1 MAIPVELADG
11 RRLEFPDGTDT
22 AVIQATV
29 KRMLGAQDA
38 PKQQQQLSMMD
49 RLATGMADP
58 VHGLAQML
66 TKALPDGVVQSGN
79 KLNNW
84 IADKTGLVA
93 KLPDGGVDQ
102 LVRDREKQ
110 YQADRGEDA
119 GKFDVWRLG
128 GNIVSPVNLSL
139 GRLAPGA
146 KTLFGRM
153 GSGAAIGAASGAS
166 TPVTDDGDFAD
177 QKLRQVQFG
186 ALGGAA
192 VPAVAA
198 GVGRVISPRASVNPD
213 VSLLRKEGVS
223 PTVGQTLGGWAN
235 AAEEKL
241 QSLPIMGDAIRYS
254 RDRARQQFNVA
265 AINRAGEPIG
275 AKVSGPGQESV
286 AQMGDKISAA
296 YDAAKAQLGHFA
308 LDRQAAAEL
317 SSLHGMTR
325 NLPEKERA
333 AFDGVW
339 TYLDHAVSPNGS
351 LRAEAFKQFDSKAGM
366 EAARFGSSPDAY
378 QKQAGDA
385 IAELQRII
393 VEAGKRANPKA
404 AEALNNADKA
414 WANLIRV
421 EGASKAAMNSGGVFT
436 PGQLQSAV
444 RQADR
449 SVRDRATA
457 RGEALMQDLS
467 GAAQNV
473 LGNKVPNSGTAD
485 RLMLGA
491 GAVGTGALSPAIPA
505 SLVAGAAAYSPPVQ
519 ALLRAAVASRPKAA
533 QSVAG
538 LLEESTPYL
547 SPLGG
552 LLSFQ
557 SLK

>member
-1 MAIPVELADG
+1 MPVTAQLADG
-11 RRLEFPDGTDT
+11 RTLEFPDGT
-22 AVIQATV
+22 APEVVQATV
-29 KRMLGAQDA
+29 KKMLA
-38 PKQQQQLSMMD
+38 PQKVKQQQQLSMAD
-49 RLATGMADP
+49 RFATGMADP

-84 IADKTGLVA
+84 IAEKTGLVA
-93 KLPDGGVDQ
+93 KLPEGGVDQ
-102 LVRDREKQ
+102 AVREREKQ

-119 GKFDVWRLG
+119 GKFDVWRMG
-128 GNIVSPVNLSL
+128 GNILSPVNIGI
-139 GRLAPGA
+139 GRLVPGTSSLA
-146 KTLFGRM
+146 GRM
-153 GSGAAIGAASGAS
+153 ASGAAVGAASGAS
-166 TPVTDDGDFAD
+166 SPVTEDGDFAD

-186 ALGGAA
+186 AAGGAV
-192 VPAVAA
+192 VPAVSAAA
-198 GVGRVISPRASVNPD
+198 GRIISPKASVNPD
-213 VSLLRKEGVS
+213 VALLRKEGVS

-235 AAEEKL
+235 ATEEKL
-241 QSLPIMGDAIRYS
+241 QSLPIMGDAIRYA
-254 RDRARQQFNVA
+254 RDRARQQFNEA
-265 AINRAGEPIG
+265 AINRAGAPIG
-275 AKVSGPGQESV
+275 AKATGSGQDAV

-308 LDRQAAAEL
+308 LDKQAASEL
-317 SSLHGMTR
+317 STLYSMTR
-325 NLPEKERA
+325 NLGDKERA

-339 TYLDHAVSPNGS
+339 SYLDRAVSPNGS

-366 EAARFGSSPDAY
+366 EAARFTGSPDAY

-393 VEAGKRANPKA
+393 IEAGKRANPKA
-404 AEALNNADKA
+404 AEAINNADKA

-444 RQADR
+444 RQADQ

-457 RGEALMQDLS
+457 RGQALMQDLS
-467 GAAQNV
+467 GAGQSV

-491 GAVGTGALSPAIPA
+491 GAVGTGAISPAIPA
-505 SLVAGAAAYSPPVQ
+505 ALIAGAGAYTPPVQ
-519 ALLRAAVASRPKAA
+519 ALLRAAVATRPKAA

-547 SPLGG
+547 APLGG
-552 LLSFQ
+552 LLSLQ